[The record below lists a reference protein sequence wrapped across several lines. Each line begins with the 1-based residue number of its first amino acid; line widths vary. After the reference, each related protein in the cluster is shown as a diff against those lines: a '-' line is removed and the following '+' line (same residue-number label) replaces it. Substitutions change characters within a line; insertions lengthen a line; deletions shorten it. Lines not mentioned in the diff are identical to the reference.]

1 MNEPSIDHQA
11 TYFTSTRDNL
21 ELLELFEQNIYIH
34 ASRIFAGIPKEQ
46 SCIFPAYFPA
56 SAAHGKIG
64 KRAFLTPR
72 EDVYIATD
80 GITQTAS
87 ETDD

>member
-1 MNEPSIDHQA
+1 MRLGS
-11 TYFTSTRDNL
+11 
-21 ELLELFEQNIYIH
+21 
-34 ASRIFAGIPKEQ
+34 SRIAKEQ